1 MVWNIDRI
9 WPWAVGYVCVIAIV
23 IAFRLISNRKKRKQ
37 RTGKKAPLEGE
48 KKVFT
53 FQEFLLSLAIFGLIL
68 NFYSLELNRIN
79 TEKNLENYEVTNRP
93 YIFIR
98 KINGKLDKTT
108 NVLKCRVAVTNAGSV
123 PSLNTKIDGKVTY
136 GDECRESEDKPFYSA
151 IYPESV
157 VWTRFGF
164 PFKPVQPVK
173 IVYEVTYSDYR
184 GYLYEYEVH
193 IRYNWEFNSFTFE
206 KSDENVIKPLIPN

>member
-1 MVWNIDRI
+1 MVWNIDKI
-9 WPWAVGYVCVIAIV
+9 WPWAVGYICIIGCVII
-23 IAFRLISNRKKRKQ
+23 FRLISNRRKL
-37 RTGKKAPLEGE
+37 RTGAGKKPTSEVE
-48 KKVFT
+48 RKIFN

-108 NVLKCRVAVTNAGSV
+108 NVLNCRVAIINTGSV
-123 PSLNTKIDGKVTY
+123 PSLNTKITGKVFF
-136 GDECRESEDKPFYSA
+136 GDESYESKDKPGYSA
-151 IYPESV
+151 IYPESL

-164 PFKPVQPVK
+164 PVDPVKPVK
-173 IVYEVTYSDYR
+173 IVNKVTYSDYR

-193 IRYNWEFNSFTFE
+193 IRYNREFHSFTFE
-206 KSDENVIKPLIPN
+206 KSDETITKPQLPN